1 MSDTRAPP
9 TFHPPQVVQ
18 APEVDASLQNRAVV
32 TDGILFRTFKT
43 ILPLDPQELNQS
55 SRSISFYILDKL
67 GLINP
72 HQ

>member
-1 MSDTRAPP
+1 MADTRAPP
-9 TFHPPQVVQ
+9 AFHPPKVLQS
-18 APEVDASLQNRAVV
+18 PEVDNSLSDRATV

-43 ILPLDPQELNQS
+43 ILPTDPQELNQT

>member
-1 MSDTRAPP
+1 MADTRAPP
-9 TFHPPQVVQ
+9 TFHQPQVVPS
-18 APEVDASLQNRAVV
+18 PEFDTSLRDRATI

-43 ILPLDPQELNQS
+43 ILPADPQELNQT

>member
-1 MSDTRAPP
+1 MADTRAPP
-9 TFHPPQVVQ
+9 NFHPPQVVQ
-18 APEVDASLQNRAVV
+18 SPEVDASLQNKAVI

-43 ILPLDPQELNQS
+43 ILPLDPQELNPS
-55 SRSISFYILDKL
+55 SRSISFYILDKV

>member
-1 MSDTRAPP
+1 MADTRAPP
-9 TFHPPQVVQ
+9 TFHPPRVVQ
-18 APEVDASLQNRAVV
+18 SPEVDASLHNRAVV

-67 GLINP
+67 GLVNP

>member
-1 MSDTRAPP
+1 MADTRAPP
-9 TFHPPQVVQ
+9 TFHGPQVLTS
-18 APEVDASLQNRAVV
+18 PEVDSSLTDKATV

-43 ILPLDPQELNQS
+43 ILPIDPQELNQT

>member
-1 MSDTRAPP
+1 MAETRAPP
-9 TFHPPQVVQ
+9 TFHPPHVVQ
-18 APEVDASLQNRAVV
+18 SPEVDASLHNRAVV

-67 GLINP
+67 GLVNP

>member
-1 MSDTRAPP
+1 MADTRAPP
-9 TFHPPQVVQ
+9 NFHPPQVVQ
-18 APEVDASLQNRAVV
+18 SPEVDASLRDRAVI

-55 SRSISFYILDKL
+55 SRSISFYILDKV